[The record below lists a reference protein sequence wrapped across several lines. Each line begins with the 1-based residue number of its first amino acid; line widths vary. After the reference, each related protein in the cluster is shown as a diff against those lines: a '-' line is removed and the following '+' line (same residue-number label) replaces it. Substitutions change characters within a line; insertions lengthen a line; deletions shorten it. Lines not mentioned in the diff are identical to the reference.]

1 MNDIVKKNIEN
12 SNKIIE
18 ENKKR
23 IEEIKNK
30 IKSKIDASKDLN
42 EVNQIRTEYLGKK
55 GPINELSTFLK
66 DLPVELKKE
75 FGSLLNDLKTN
86 ASEQI
91 ESKIKYYEQKELD
104 KKLSKES
111 IDISLPATTIP
122 SGAPHMLEKLVEET
136 EEFFIS
142 LGYEVIEGP
151 EIELDKYNFEMLN
164 LPKEHPARDAQDTYY
179 LEGENI
185 LLRSQTSPVQVRTM
199 LKGEGKTPIRMIC
212 PGKAYRREDINPTH
226 EQELTQIEGLVID
239 KNISLSDLKGTV
251 DTYVKH
257 IFGPTT
263 ETRFRPS
270 YYPFTEPSVEIDMSC
285 IYCDGSGCNMCK
297 PKGWITICGAGM
309 VHPNVLK
316 MCGYDPEEWQ
326 GFAFGF
332 GAERLTMLK
341 NNMTDM
347 RILHENDLRET
358 ILNDRREEN

>member
-1 MNDIVKKNIEN
+1 MNEKLEALKSEIDEKLSEVKNINMLTEL
-12 SNKIIE
+12 
-18 ENKKR
+18 
-23 IEEIKNK
+23 KN
-30 IKSKIDASKDLN
+30 
-42 EVNQIRTEYLGKK
+42 TYLSKK
-55 GPINELSTFLK
+55 GPISELSNNLRDLSIEEKKTFGK
-66 DLPVELKKE
+66 A
-75 FGSLLNDLKTN
+75 LNDFKTMVSDKIDSLKN
-86 ASEQI
+86 KFE
-91 ESKIKYYEQKELD
+91 EEELN
-104 KKLSKES
+104 KKLSSEK
-111 IDISLPATTIP
+111 IDISLPGLNIP
-122 SGAPHMLEKLVEET
+122 MGSPSIIEKIIEET

-142 LGYEVIEGP
+142 MGYDVLEGP

-179 LEGENI
+179 LEGESI

-251 DTYVKH
+251 EAFVKYM
-257 IFGPTT
+257 FGKDV
-263 ETRFRPS
+263 EVRFRPS

-309 VHPNVLK
+309 VHPNVLRDS
-316 MCGYDPEEWQ
+316 GYNPDEWQ

-341 NNMTDM
+341 YNMTDM

-358 ILNDRREEN
+358 KNFDRREAR

>member
-1 MNDIVKKNIEN
+1 M
-12 SNKIIE
+12 
-18 ENKKR
+18 R
-23 IEEIKNK
+23 
-30 IKSKIDASKDLN
+30 
-42 EVNQIRTEYLGKK
+42 
-55 GPINELSTFLK
+55 
-66 DLPVELKKE
+66 
-75 FGSLLNDLKTN
+75 
-86 ASEQI
+86 
-91 ESKIKYYEQKELD
+91 
-104 KKLSKES
+104 S
-111 IDISLPATTIP
+111 IYDISFVDL
-122 SGAPHMLEKLVEET
+122 
-136 EEFFIS
+136 EEFFINM
-142 LGYEVIEGP
+142 GYDVLEGP

-179 LEGENI
+179 LEGENL
-185 LLRSQTSPVQVRTM
+185 LLRSQTSPVQIRTM

-251 DTYVKH
+251 EAFVKH
-257 IFGPTT
+257 MFGQDV
-263 ETRFRPS
+263 EVRFRPS

-309 VHPNVLK
+309 VHPNVLRDS
-316 MCGYDPEEWQ
+316 GYDPNEWQ

-341 NNMTDM
+341 YNMVDM

-358 ILNDRREEN
+358 KNFDREEEI